1 MEDGIRTCSPSR
13 WPVFGKKIIIM
24 DPVREYRATWTYHKV
39 IIQTHEKD
47 EAWEMQGKS
56 ALIKDLD

>member
-1 MEDGIRTCSPSR
+1 
-13 WPVFGKKIIIM
+13 M